1 MRPHAESAALTLDD
15 GQVTVPEFG
24 TGLRA
29 RLDLV
34 GSPTAEPAEPPAA
47 EPVELTAAEPAELPI
62 AEPVERPAAAEPV
75 ELPAAEPVELPIAEP
90 VERPAAAPVDLQ
102 ADARIERPAVAPI
115 ELPSDVHVEHA
126 VAVRRDVS
134 PELMMVSP
142 EAQDP
147 ESVLA
152 QLLAKRVRAARRE
165 PLGVMLAEAGLLD
178 EAEIDLALRTA
189 RRHGK
194 RLGEVLT
201 DLGLVT
207 PAEIVRFVAEQRG
220 LPFFDVAS
228 LPVDYS
234 AARLLPADY
243 ARRFRTLPIGF
254 VRGLPVVALADP
266 SDDEA
271 IDGARSVLRGAEF
284 VASPEEAILSQLAR
298 LYVRA
303 V

>member
-1 MRPHAESAALTLDD
+1 MRLQVGTAAAVLDEER
-15 GQVTVPEFG
+15 TSLPEFG

-34 GSPTAEPAEPPAA
+34 RS
-47 EPVELTAAEPAELPI
+47 VE
-62 AEPVERPAAAEPV
+62 
-75 ELPAAEPVELPIAEP
+75 
-90 VERPAAAPVDLQ
+90 AAPL
-102 ADARIERPAVAPI
+102 VAP
-115 ELPSDVHVEHA
+115 
-126 VAVRRDVS
+126 RRDVS
-134 PELMMVSP
+134 PELMLVSP
-142 EAQDP
+142 GPEGI

-152 QLLAKRVRAARRE
+152 ELLAHRVREARRE
-165 PLGVMLAEAGLLD
+165 PLGALLAEAGLL
-178 EAEIDLALRTA
+178 AESEIELALRTA
-189 RRHGK
+189 RTHGK

-207 PAEIVRFVAEQRG
+207 PADVVRMVAEQRG
-220 LPFFDVAS
+220 LPFVDVAS
-228 LPVDYS
+228 LPVDPS
-234 AARLLPADY
+234 AARLLPADH
-243 ARRFRTLPIGF
+243 ARSFRTLPIGF

-271 IDGARSVLRGAEF
+271 IDGARSVLRAAEF